1 MVAWRRRLLVA
12 LLFYG
17 GLGIVLTWPLAAH
30 LTTHVA
36 GDGIDDPALAWNLWW
51 IKARLLD
58 QHQLDIFHVD
68 WMFHPIAINLAFYTL
83 TPLNGL
89 LSIPLQTA
97 VDLIVA
103 SNVILLSSFVIG
115 GFGTYLL
122 TTQELSFANVHRN
135 TDDNGTAGRNLHYV
149 ALFAGIVYAFASSK
163 LFYAGL
169 GQFNIASSQW
179 IPFCTLYVLRLAR
192 SNQRREGMRNALLA
206 ALFLVLQA
214 WAELTYASFLLL
226 FIGLAFLWSLG
237 HRHLI
242 VRRVIS
248 FGLLGLVFLVGIA
261 PFLWAMIPDMRT
273 EGDFFT
279 SGGGFADSYSADLLG
294 YLLPTQR
301 HPWLGDWVDQFPFPH
316 DKGQH
321 IYLGYSALALALAG
335 AVAWWRQKC
344 AHRWVSFWL
353 VATLFFWWMTLG
365 AQLRWNG
372 RPLPIPGPFAL
383 ISQLPFFSGNR

>member
-261 PFLWAMIPDMRT
+261 PFLWA
-273 EGDFFT
+273 
-279 SGGGFADSYSADLLG
+279 
-294 YLLPTQR
+294 
-301 HPWLGDWVDQFPFPH
+301 
-316 DKGQH
+316 
-321 IYLGYSALALALAG
+321 
-335 AVAWWRQKC
+335 
-344 AHRWVSFWL
+344 
-353 VATLFFWWMTLG
+353 
-365 AQLRWNG
+365 
-372 RPLPIPGPFAL
+372 
-383 ISQLPFFSGNR
+383 